1 MELYDARMGER
12 KRAILKAIIEAHIQY
27 GEPVGSKYLADHANV
42 TCSPAT
48 IRNEMAEL
56 EALGYLEQP
65 HTSSGRVPSE
75 QGYRFYVDS
84 LVQDYKITT
93 LEAQQISSM
102 LHAKLSEID
111 KILEQATKVASAMTN
126 YTALAVKAASASTT
140 VTRFDTIYLDEHTFL
155 LVMIPSQGAPK
166 TKTVKVSLPIT
177 PEDASSLCRAMNFHL
192 VGVPVGRMTLPVM
205 MAVAETAGVNET
217 VVNAA
222 MRAVYEVLTEAEGG
236 TIQVGGVDHLLSYP
250 EYSDVETLRQMLSM
264 FEKKDDLIAA
274 LRGDGKT
281 VGDDVRVIIGSENP
295 MDVMSNSA
303 LVLKNVRVGGQVIGT
318 IGIIGPCRM
327 DYSKVIA
334 LVDRLSDGIN
344 QMLGDNRLL
353 GSGDKPDG
361 H

>member
-1 MELYDARMGER
+1 
-12 KRAILKAIIEAHIQY
+12 
-27 GEPVGSKYLADHANV
+27 
-42 TCSPAT
+42 
-48 IRNEMAEL
+48 
-56 EALGYLEQP
+56 
-65 HTSSGRVPSE
+65 
-75 QGYRFYVDS
+75 
-84 LVQDYKITT
+84 
-93 LEAQQISSM
+93 M

>member
-1 MELYDARMGER
+1 MSMELYDARMGER

-27 GEPVGSKYLADHANV
+27 GEPVGSKYLADHAGV

-84 LVQDYKITT
+84 LIQDYKITT

-111 KILEQATKVASAMTN
+111 KILEQAAKVASTMTN
-126 YTALAVKAASASTT
+126 YTALAVKAASTAMT
-140 VTRFDTIYLDEHTFL
+140 VNRFETIYLDEFTFL
-155 LVMIPSQGAPK
+155 LVMLTSQGAPK
-166 TKTVKVSLPIT
+166 TKTVKVPMPVTAEEIQG
-177 PEDASSLCRAMNFHL
+177 LCRAMNHHL
-192 VGVPVGRMTLPVM
+192 AGVPAERMVLPVM
-205 MAVAETAGVNET
+205 MAVAESSGVNET

-222 MRAVYEVLTEAEGG
+222 MRAVYEVLSEAEGG
-236 TIQVGGVDHLLSYP
+236 TLKFGGVDHLLRYP
-250 EYSDVETLRQMLSM
+250 EYSDMEKLKKMLSM

-274 LRGDGKT
+274 LKSDSGSAN
-281 VGDDVRVIIGSENP
+281 DDVRVIIGSENSV
-295 MDVMSNSA
+295 DVMSNSA
-303 LVLKNVRVGGQVIGT
+303 LVLKNVRVGGQIVGT

-344 QMLGDNRLL
+344 EMLGGNLL
-353 GSGDKPDG
+353 GDG
-361 H
+361 RKE